1 MVIHVKEHLSG
12 CSTNEEGEV
21 LLGLVLEE
29 LARSGSVTVDF
40 HGVLYVTT
48 SFVNSAFVP
57 LFDRM
62 SFKEIK
68 SSLRVVRAYPQI
80 GDLIRKRMASESQLQ
95 KAA

>member
-12 CSTNEEGEV
+12 CNTNEEGDV
-21 LLGLVLEE
+21 LHALVSEE

-57 LFDRM
+57 LLERM
-62 SFKEIK
+62 SFDDIK
-68 SSLRVVRAYPQI
+68 VSLRVVRAYPQI
-80 GDLIRKRMASESQLQ
+80 ADMIRKRMAAENLLL